1 MSMRPYGGFTFT
13 FENEAQAS
21 EAFPIIKNEVT
32 KTLAVWSENLKQ
44 NINLISV
51 DMSTDLGDEYNEETE
66 QMAYRNRTELLLDV
80 CKKIIKKDPET
91 VFQLEAKIADDEAF
105 YWVDEKAEM
114 GKDGF
119 FFQRNTQINFPDFDA
134 LEEYDADV
142 DLDEVDP
149 DDYSVLEA
157 TLTVNGVYADGKWS
171 FRKKQKCN
179 LE

>member
-21 EAFPIIKNEVT
+21 EAYPIIKKET
-32 KTLAVWSENLKQ
+32 AKTMAVWGEAVKWDGSMV
-44 NINLISV
+44 SV
-51 DMSTDLGDEYNEETE
+51 DMKTDLGDGYNEETE
-66 QMAYRNRTELLLDV
+66 QMAYRDGTETMLDI
-80 CKKIIKKDPET
+80 CKKIVKKNPET
-91 VFQLEAKIADDEAF
+91 AFRLEAKVVDDEAC
-105 YWVDEKAEM
+105 YWVDEQASV
-114 GKDGF
+114 GRPSF
-119 FFQRNTQINFPDFDA
+119 SYQRHTQINFPDFDA

-157 TLTVNGVYADGKWS
+157 TLTVTGVYADGKWS
-171 FRKKQKCN
+171 FKKKQKCN

>member
-13 FENEAQAS
+13 FEKEAQAS
-21 EAFPIIKNEVT
+21 EAYPIIKKET
-32 KTLAVWSENLKQ
+32 EKTMAVWGEAVKQ
-44 NINLISV
+44 DGSMVSV
-51 DMSTDLGDEYNEETE
+51 DMKTDLGDEYNEETE
-66 QMAYRNRTELLLDV
+66 QMAYRDGTETLLDI
-80 CKKIIKKDPET
+80 CKKIVKKNPET
-91 VFQLEAKIADDEAF
+91 SFRLEAKIVDDEAF
-105 YWVDEKAEM
+105 FWADEKAET

-119 FFQRNTQINFPDFDA
+119 SYQRNTQINFPDFDD

-157 TLTVNGVYADGKWS
+157 TLMVTGVYTDGKWS
-171 FRKKQKCN
+171 FKKKQKSN

>member
-13 FENEAQAS
+13 FENEAQAAQAFSIIEKEIGKTMELWS
-21 EAFPIIKNEVT
+21 EAV
-32 KTLAVWSENLKQ
+32 KQ
-44 NINLISV
+44 NGSTIAV
-51 DMSTDLGDEYNEETE
+51 DMKTDLGDGYNEETD
-66 QMAYRNRTELLLDV
+66 QMAYRDGTELLLDV

-91 VFQLEAKIADDEAF
+91 AFRLEAKIIDDEAF

-114 GKDGF
+114 GKGGF
-119 FFQRNTQINFPDFDA
+119 SYQRNTQINYPDFDA

-149 DDYSVLEA
+149 DDYSMLEA
-157 TLTVNGVYADGKWS
+157 MLTVTGVYVDGKWS
-171 FRKKQKCN
+171 FKKKQKCN